1 MEVIKSF
8 YFQIGQMDNF
18 IGNIDC
24 LIEICLKL
32 LFSIVFFINLKFSC
46 NFC

>member
-18 IGNIDC
+18 IGNIDYI
-24 LIEICLKL
+24 IEICLKP
-32 LFSIVFFINLKFSC
+32 LFLSFFHQFEIFL
-46 NFC
+46 

>member
-8 YFQIGQMDNF
+8 YFQIEQMDNF
-18 IGNIDC
+18 IGNIDYI
-24 LIEICLKL
+24 IEICLKP
-32 LFSIVFFINLKFSC
+32 LFSIIFFINLKFSC